1 MSEKTRGE
9 AGVERAE
16 ALVLDDARRD
26 RERAAG
32 GTELKADLWFVR
44 TSTCLG
50 STERTFYTARLE
62 NRGSEE
68 GERGDRARV
77 ARAIGALRGPRRDSA
92 RVVRNGRGRVSYR
105 RRRHRGKAPRGVAAG
120 VARRRSSRR
129 RAQSARPSRRRG
141 GVDVT
146 ARTLTI
152 SRGWMMQ
159 VAPMPDKPPFMNGLT
174 AFQVALSLRDMV
186 WVVWCVRRRTER
198 RSRGGCFFC
207 HRAREYRPN
216 RRPSEGNL
224 GCAPRDCQLL
234 AELAAVFT
242 AGRGEI
248 RGFKPSGRH
257 PSRFASRRDAR
268 VWRRTTASDFSGRKK
283 ITGRR
288 SCDDRSIRRRVA
300 SDSRVVRFP
309 GGTDARSGTRR
320 ARSGAHGAVG
330 RSRHREEGRT
340 RATLD
345 SVESHP

>member
-1 MSEKTRGE
+1 
-9 AGVERAE
+9 
-16 ALVLDDARRD
+16 
-26 RERAAG
+26 
-32 GTELKADLWFVR
+32 
-44 TSTCLG
+44 
-50 STERTFYTARLE
+50 
-62 NRGSEE
+62 
-68 GERGDRARV
+68 
-77 ARAIGALRGPRRDSA
+77 
-92 RVVRNGRGRVSYR
+92 
-105 RRRHRGKAPRGVAAG
+105 
-120 VARRRSSRR
+120 
-129 RAQSARPSRRRG
+129 
-141 GVDVT
+141 
-146 ARTLTI
+146 
-152 SRGWMMQ
+152 MQ

-207 HRAREYRPN
+207 HSAREYRPN

-300 SDSRVVRFP
+300 SDESGRALPTRVER
-309 GGTDARSGTRR
+309 TRAREHVARASERGAGRHAFARPRR
-320 ARSGAHGAVG
+320 AR
-330 RSRHREEGRT
+330 E
-340 RATLD
+340 ATLD
-345 SVESHP
+345 SVSG

>member
-1 MSEKTRGE
+1 VNAETRSGVRRLSEKTRGE

-174 AFQVALSLRDMV
+174 AFQVALSFRDMTMRSCGACGDV
-186 WVVWCVRRRTER
+186 LRADLGAMLF
-198 RSRGGCFFC
+198 RSRQS
-207 HRAREYRPN
+207 AYRPN
-216 RRPSEGNL
+216 RRPQAISPSRL
-224 GCAPRDCQLL
+224 CATSFACGFFGESV
-234 AELAAVFT
+234 AS
-242 AGRGEI
+242 RGESRVI
-248 RGFKPSGRH
+248 NPRRIEKRKPLLRAFFCRHARPGRA
-257 PSRFASRRDAR
+257 RFRE
-268 VWRRTTASDFSGRKK
+268 TFEKK
-283 ITGRR
+283 IT
-288 SCDDRSIRRRVA
+288 RVA
-300 SDSRVVRFP
+300 LFV
-309 GGTDARSGTRR
+309 
-320 ARSGAHGAVG
+320 
-330 RSRHREEGRT
+330 
-340 RATLD
+340 
-345 SVESHP
+345 